1 MTRGSDHAHFVV
13 GSFIRRALSTP
24 CDDVSLSV
32 CSCGRQ
38 MLHGKSAGDDR
49 RLLLPYVAYGITGIT
64 VSVQFKRFC
73 RSAGFVQ

>member
-1 MTRGSDHAHFVV
+1 
-13 GSFIRRALSTP
+13 
-24 CDDVSLSV
+24 
-32 CSCGRQ
+32 

-49 RLLLPYVAYGITGIT
+49 RLLLPYVAYGIT